1 MSSNETISAKSNDK
15 LKGENKWEIEQPTSK
30 LSVHK
35 STKKLQ
41 SVASIACRIC
51 HTNTVNEALIS
62 PCNCKGTLAYVH
74 LSCLER
80 WLNQSSRSYC
90 ELCMYRYSSIETKR
104 YRLCEG
110 IRLWMGHPRNRG
122 HVRSDLLIGVLLTLV
137 TSGLIASSVVGMEH
151 FVTEGSK
158 LGVQK
163 KWIKTGVSLFLV
175 AVIVGYIVTLYLIGK
190 DQFIPWYR
198 WWTNTVNIRL
208 ILPQR
213 VGSKFFT
220 KDETIQNII

>member
-1 MSSNETISAKSNDK
+1 MSNEITTDQSPDK
-15 LKGENKWEIEQPTSK
+15 LTVESTRDIQSYVSK
-30 LSVHK
+30 ASLFKQQRNV
-35 STKKLQ
+35 Q
-41 SVASIACRIC
+41 SIPSIACRIC
-51 HTNTVNEALIS
+51 HTNTVNEGLIS

-104 YRLCEG
+104 YKLCEG
-110 IRLWMGHPRNRG
+110 LRLWISHPRNRG

-151 FVTEGSK
+151 FVSEGNK

-163 KWIKTGVSLFLV
+163 KWIKTGVCLFLV
-175 AVIVGYIVTLYLIGK
+175 AVVVGYMVTLYLIGK
-190 DQFIPWYR
+190 DHFLPWYR
-198 WWTNTVNIRL
+198 WWKNTVNIRL

-213 VGSKFFT
+213 VSCKLFMRNDST
-220 KDETIQNII
+220 QI